1 MEKNVPKSL
10 PSFKMDE
17 EKRLKRQPVPV
28 VHNMGSFQQEQK
40 LPDCNSF

>member
-17 EKRLKRQPVPV
+17 EKRLKITE
-28 VHNMGSFQQEQK
+28 QEIIIEDNEYIK
-40 LPDCNSF
+40 PDEQ